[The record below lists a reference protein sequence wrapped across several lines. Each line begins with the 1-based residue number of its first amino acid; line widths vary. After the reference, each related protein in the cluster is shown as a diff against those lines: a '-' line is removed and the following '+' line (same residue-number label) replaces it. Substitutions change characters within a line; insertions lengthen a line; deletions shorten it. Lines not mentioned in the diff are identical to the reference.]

1 MLKFLSKTHL
11 EWSNLISCDI
21 LSKSSLKIKNISVL
35 VIFILTNSKFVRSI
49 EMILKILRIWDEDSV
64 NHFDA
69 FFDVM

>member
-35 VIFILTNSKFVRSI
+35 AIFILTNSKVVKSI
-49 EMILKILRIWDEDSV
+49 EVIYGIFVPNS
-64 NHFDA
+64 
-69 FFDVM
+69 